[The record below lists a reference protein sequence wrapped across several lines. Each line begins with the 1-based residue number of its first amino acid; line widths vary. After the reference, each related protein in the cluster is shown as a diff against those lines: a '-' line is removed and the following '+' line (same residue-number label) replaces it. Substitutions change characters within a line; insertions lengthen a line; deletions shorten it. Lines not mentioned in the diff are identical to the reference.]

1 MWDVRKREK
10 VFFRVTGKMK
20 VLTEMG
26 KSRRGACFGE
36 NITLALVILSLR
48 GVYVVIGQLCIL
60 YVQGRSL
67 GWRSKFGSLSTETG
81 IYSNKIG

>member
-26 KSRRGACFGE
+26 KSRRGARFGE
-36 NITLALVILSLR
+36 NITLVLVMLSLR
-48 GVYVVIGQLCIL
+48 GV
-60 YVQGRSL
+60 
-67 GWRSKFGSLSTETG
+67 
-81 IYSNKIG
+81 